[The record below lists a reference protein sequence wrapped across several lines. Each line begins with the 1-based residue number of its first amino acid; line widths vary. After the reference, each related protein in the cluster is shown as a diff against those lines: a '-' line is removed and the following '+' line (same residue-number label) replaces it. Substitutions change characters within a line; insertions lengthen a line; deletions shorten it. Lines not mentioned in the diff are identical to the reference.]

1 MAYSARISPAHPSI
15 QLLGSSSRSYN
26 CSGVPGLGLDD
37 EVARQEDEG
46 ETVGLHYL
54 PSFLFLL
61 S

>member
-46 ETVGLHYL
+46 ETVGLQ
-54 PSFLFLL
+54 L
-61 S
+61 SA